1 MAQLI
6 NEAKRLQKLAGL
18 IKEDAF
24 GSDKAIPLSQIPDD
38 AAKAALDGG
47 KKDKNDTD
55 DKAKAGDASIAV
67 GSLKPMQKEVIPAKA
82 LAFALGFASNGT
94 PDLNNMEAI
103 VSSDNYIMDG
113 HHRWAGRTLLDP
125 GASVKVSKIDM
136 PADDVV
142 TALNVYTKAKGLK
155 GNPGEGDVSQFA
167 TLIPKVIDTFV
178 TKGADE
184 FGKSG
189 WPMTGK
195 KPEEIKKIIADKIG
209 GGDFEKGKATLIA
222 NAKQLPTDIHPNA
235 PSRIEM
241 PVIDAGKGD
250 LEAVLQK
257 LNAGELDFKE
267 PFSPE
272 VSSILKKGA
281 TPSTEKEPQKESL
294 NIDKIVNEA
303 LRKFRKK

>member
-1 MAQLI
+1 MANLI
-6 NEAKRLQKLAGL
+6 NEAKRFQKLAGIL
-18 IKEDAF
+18 KEDAF
-24 GSDKAIPLSQIPDD
+24 GSDKAIPLSQIPDT

-47 KKDKNDTD
+47 KKDKNDAD
-55 DKAKAGDASIAV
+55 DTANSGDTPVAV
-67 GSLKPMQKEVIPAKA
+67 GSLKPMQKEVVPAKA
-82 LAFALGFASNGT
+82 LAFALGFINNGD
-94 PDLNNMEAI
+94 PNLNDMEAI

-113 HHRWAGRTLLDP
+113 HHRWAARTLLDP
-125 GASVKVSKIDM
+125 GASVNVSKVNM

-155 GNPGEGDVSQFA
+155 GNPGEGDVKQFA
-167 TLIPKVIDTFV
+167 SLIPGVIDTFI

-184 FGKSG
+184 FGKYG

-195 KPEEIKKIIADKIG
+195 TPEEIKQIIADKIG

-222 NAKQLPTDIHPNA
+222 NAKKLPTDMHPNA

-241 PVIDAGKGD
+241 PVIDAKTGD
-250 LEAVLQK
+250 LDAVLQK

-272 VSSILKKGA
+272 VSSALKKGEE
-281 TPSTEKEPQKESL
+281 TEKEPVAE

-303 LRKFRKK
+303 LKAFRKK